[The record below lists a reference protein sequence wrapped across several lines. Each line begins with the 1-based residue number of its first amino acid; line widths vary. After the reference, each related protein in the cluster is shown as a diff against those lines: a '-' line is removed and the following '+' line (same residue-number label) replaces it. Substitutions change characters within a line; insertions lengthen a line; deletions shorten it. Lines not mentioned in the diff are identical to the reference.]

1 MIIALGDI
9 QLSSLEAHH
18 LEMVR
23 NWRNSPH
30 IVSNM
35 DHKDHISEPAQL
47 DWYRSIDQTKNAY
60 FIIKYADQEYGLIH
74 LANINFN
81 QGLAE
86 SGLFI
91 GVPNALG
98 SPIPMAASIALLEF
112 AFGPLRLRR
121 VFAKVAK
128 HNQKAINYNK
138 WLGFKYLEPISSGFD
153 RYVADQDLYYSER
166 DLRLSLC
173 KLSSQKIRVTVRSGN
188 SIDAEMAKKL
198 APCEYWT
205 LAES

>member
-47 DWYRSIDQTKNAY
+47 EWYRSIDPKKNAH
-60 FIIKYADQEYGLIH
+60 FVIQYADQQYGLIH

-98 SPIPMAASIALLEF
+98 SPIPMLSSITLLEF
-112 AFGPLRLRR
+112 AFGPLRLKRI
-121 VFAKVAK
+121 FAKVAK

-153 RYVADQDLYYSER
+153 RYVADQGVYYRER
-166 DLRLSLC
+166 DQRLSLF
-173 KLSSQKIRVTVRSGN
+173 KLSSQTIKVTVRSDN

-198 APCEYWT
+198 VPCEYWT